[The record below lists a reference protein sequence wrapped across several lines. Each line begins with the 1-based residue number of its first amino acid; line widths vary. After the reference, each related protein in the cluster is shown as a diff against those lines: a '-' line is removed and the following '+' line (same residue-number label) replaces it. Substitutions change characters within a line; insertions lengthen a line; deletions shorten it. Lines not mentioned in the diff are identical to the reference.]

1 MKDDVRWMQRFSNFR
16 KALKNL
22 DTALGVQ
29 NPDVVQ
35 RAGMV
40 QFFEMCFELSW
51 NMLKD
56 YLEAQGFVG
65 LNSPRATLKKAF
77 EIGLIDDGAVWLKG
91 LEDRNLASHLY
102 NDEIARQVEDM
113 IRAIYAPLF
122 HLLDGH
128 FMALTHGQE

>member
-1 MKDDVRWMQRFSNFR
+1 MDGDVRWMQRLSNFR

-65 LNSPRATLKKAF
+65 LNSP
-77 EIGLIDDGAVWLKG
+77 
-91 LEDRNLASHLY
+91 
-102 NDEIARQVEDM
+102 
-113 IRAIYAPLF
+113 LF